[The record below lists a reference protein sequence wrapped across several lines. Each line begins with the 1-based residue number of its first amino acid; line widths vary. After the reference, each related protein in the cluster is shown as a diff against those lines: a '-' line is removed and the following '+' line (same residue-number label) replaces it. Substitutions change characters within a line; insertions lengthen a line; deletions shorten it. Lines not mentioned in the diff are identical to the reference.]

1 MSNKII
7 GILLILLL
15 PIVAY
20 LYMSNHIKAKGV
32 IRIIIAIILF
42 VGITLLIK
50 LF

>member
-7 GILLILLL
+7 GILLMLLL
-15 PIVAY
+15 PIIAY
-20 LYMSNHIKAKGV
+20 LYMFNHIKSKGV